1 MEPESWSRSLRTHP
15 RKKRNFDD
23 SESDVE
29 NAQSRAKRCKLSESP
44 KRLME
49 REKVHGKAK
58 PSSCADCTSD
68 GSEGREHE
76 EGRDYKWRE
85 FQKSEVFIPLET
97 GVNVVSESDGRVP
110 RFFNERGLGIGV
122 DTRIFPYVRY

>member
-1 MEPESWSRSLRTHP
+1 VEPESCSRSLRTHP

-23 SESDVE
+23 SASDVE

-44 KRLME
+44 KKLTE

-58 PSSCADCTSD
+58 QSSCLDCTSD
-68 GSEGREHE
+68 GSEGRGSE

-85 FQKSEVFIPLET
+85 FQKSEVYSF
-97 GVNVVSESDGRVP
+97 GGR
-110 RFFNERGLGIGV
+110 G
-122 DTRIFPYVRY
+122 